1 MPELLENKE
10 IALSDRRQDDAVIT
24 ETLMKDGSTI
34 QVEVDK
40 LAEFWAAK
48 KENIQPQKFSPR
60 RPRANSK

>member
-1 MPELLENKE
+1 MPELLEFTLVN
-10 IALSDRRQDDAVIT
+10 RNQDDAVMT
-24 ETLMKDGSTI
+24 TAVMKDGSMVP
-34 QVEVDK
+34 VEVDK